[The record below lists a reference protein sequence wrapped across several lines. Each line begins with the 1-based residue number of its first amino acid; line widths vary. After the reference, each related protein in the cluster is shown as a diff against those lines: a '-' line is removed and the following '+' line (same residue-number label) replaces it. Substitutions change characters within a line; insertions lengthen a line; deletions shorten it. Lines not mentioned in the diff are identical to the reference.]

1 MTRIN
6 LVHPSRLADQ
16 HLFAEWREIKHIP
29 AFLNQLLAKGKS
41 IEEIKAKIPEKF
53 CLNTGHKYFFVDKLK
68 FLSGRFWKILAELD
82 AREYKTFSGA
92 PWEWE
97 YSLEKIPDEYFNDYV
112 PDYIALELS
121 EQRLLERID
130 QRPNWYRYKGEI
142 KDLQFFKDLLYS
154 K

>member
-41 IEEIKAKIPEKF
+41 IEEIKNKISPKF
-53 CLNTGHKYFFVDKLK
+53 TLNKGHKYFFVDKM
-68 FLSGRFWKILAELD
+68 RFINDRYTDLYLELQERKYDVDYRMSEWWNLIKDFPSEFINSYKPD
-82 AREYKTFSGA
+82 A
-92 PWEWE
+92 
-97 YSLEKIPDEYFNDYV
+97 D
-112 PDYIALELS
+112 ALELS
-121 EQRLLERID
+121 EDRLIERIS